1 MKRAAVLAALM
12 VALAG
17 AHANASPPIP
27 IDGIAAVVDDV
38 VLFRSDV
45 VTRMHMHESQLS
57 KDPTKRSAELAELYY
72 VTVRRMVEEALIAK
86 DAQRLHI
93 VVSDADVAAGVNA
106 VAAQNKLTRAELEV
120 EVLKTGISMP
130 TYEAEVRR
138 QIIDGKWAVSRAV
151 GKLDRK
157 KTSDPAAFETA
168 LEKFRGRALAELK
181 KQAFIE
187 IR

>member
-93 VVSDADVAAGVNA
+93 VVSDADVAIYVKQLDTWDRIAPPGGENMPNRFHFVVN
-106 VAAQNKLTRAELEV
+106 T
-120 EVLKTGISMP
+120 
-130 TYEAEVRR
+130 
-138 QIIDGKWAVSRAV
+138 D
-151 GKLDRK
+151 
-157 KTSDPAAFETA
+157 
-168 LEKFRGRALAELK
+168 ALARDASAK
-181 KQAFIE
+181 IVDRFTT
-187 IR
+187 